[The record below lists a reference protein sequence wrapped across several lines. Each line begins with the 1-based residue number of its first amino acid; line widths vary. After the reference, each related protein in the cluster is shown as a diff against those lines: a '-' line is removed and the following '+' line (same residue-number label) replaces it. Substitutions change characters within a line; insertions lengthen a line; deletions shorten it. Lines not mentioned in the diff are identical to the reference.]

1 MKIIT
6 LSREFGSGGRELG
19 KRLADELGFSYYDKE
34 IISAIAKEE
43 GLSEEYVERVLE
55 TPSDF
60 GYTVTYS
67 RSFFNLQ
74 NLNLTPQ
81 LLAKQHNLIKKIA
94 QKGNCVIVGRGADAI
109 LSEYSPFRIFV
120 HADMPSKIAR
130 CRMRSQEGED
140 LSDREL
146 KRKIQS
152 VDKARAENYSFVSG
166 HSWGDKAAYD
176 LTINTTNLEI
186 KKIVPSVAAYAK
198 AWFETKE
205 K

>member
-6 LSREFGSGGRELG
+6 VSREFGSGGRELG
-19 KRLADELGFSYYDKE
+19 KRLADELGFAYYDKE
-34 IISAIAKEE
+34 IITAIAEEE

-55 TPSDF
+55 TPSAF

-74 NLNLTPQ
+74 NFNATPQ

-109 LSEYSPFRIFV
+109 LSEYSPFKIFV
-120 HADMPSKIAR
+120 HADMPSKIDR
-130 CRMRSQEGED
+130 CIERGRPGEE
-140 LSDREL
+140 LSEREL
-146 KRKIQS
+146 KRKIHR
-152 VDKARAENYSFVSG
+152 VDKARSENYSFVSDY
-166 HSWGDKAAYD
+166 SWGDKAAYD
-176 LTINTTNLEI
+176 LCVNTTGLEI
-186 KKIVPSVAAYAK
+186 KKIVPHIAAYAE
-198 AWFETKE
+198 AWFQTKE